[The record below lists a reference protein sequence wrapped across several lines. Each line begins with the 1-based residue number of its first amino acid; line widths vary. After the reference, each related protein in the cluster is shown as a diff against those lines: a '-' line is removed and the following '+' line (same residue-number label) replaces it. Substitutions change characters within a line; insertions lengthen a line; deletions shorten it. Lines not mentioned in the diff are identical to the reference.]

1 MLFDPEGTARLT
13 AVLKLMGILIVL
25 LLLLA
30 EALLTSSD
38 VKLVP
43 RSDVADGNLDYY
55 CKNPMLLV
63 LICFY

>member
-1 MLFDPEGTARLT
+1 
-13 AVLKLMGILIVL
+13 MGILIVL

-30 EALLTSSD
+30 EALLASSD

-43 RSDVADGNLDYY
+43 ISDVADCILVVYY

>member
-1 MLFDPEGTARLT
+1 
-13 AVLKLMGILIVL
+13 MGILIVL

-30 EALLTSSD
+30 EALLASSD

-43 RSDVADGNLDYY
+43 SSDVADGILVYY